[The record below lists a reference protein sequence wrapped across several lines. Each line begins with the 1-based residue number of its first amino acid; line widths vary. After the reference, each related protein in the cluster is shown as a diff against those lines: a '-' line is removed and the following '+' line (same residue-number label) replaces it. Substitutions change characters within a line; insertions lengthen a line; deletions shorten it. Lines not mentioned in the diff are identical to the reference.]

1 MVNLRWLNPSEDKI
15 NFESFVKFSN
25 ICFKLV
31 FFTYRPLDEASS
43 FVKKIV
49 YAARIILS
57 IITLF
62 GNGLIVTSLTLFSLL
77 DASDI
82 LEASAN
88 VPFVFTELLIA
99 VRIIV
104 ILFSKQ
110 KVWMICNEL
119 KSLELNR
126 ESKFKKFVKENLKEY
141 LRFITT
147 YVIVMVGVMAPIGFP
162 MIQFLINGT
171 ISFQINHWTPYDS
184 HTPGNFLPTSLFIFV
199 FAINCMFYMMGTDSL
214 LYSLMTVVAME
225 FNILKIDFTQLKS
238 LTNDERNKKINELIA
253 THNKLLELADDLQ
266 SIYGFFLLYNFLTSS
281 LMMCFL
287 AFQISTGGDIG
298 FYASTIAM
306 VGGQVL
312 LLCFYG
318 QKILDSSSDVAS
330 GVYECGWEEFKD
342 KSLKKKLLL
351 VMMRAQN
358 SKKLTAMGYVDISLR
373 TFTTVR

>member
-1 MVNLRWLNPSEDKI
+1 MKI
-15 NFESFVKFSN
+15 YSG
-25 ICFKLV
+25 
-31 FFTYRPLDEASS
+31 
-43 FVKKIV
+43 
-49 YAARIILS
+49 
-57 IITLF
+57 TL
-62 GNGLIVTSLTLFSLL
+62 
-77 DASDI
+77 
-82 LEASAN
+82 
-88 VPFVFTELLIA
+88 P
-99 VRIIV
+99 
-104 ILFSKQ
+104 
-110 KVWMICNEL
+110 
-119 KSLELNR
+119 
-126 ESKFKKFVKENLKEY
+126 KENLKEY

-184 HTPGNFLPTSLFIFV
+184 HAPENFLPTSLFLFL
-199 FAINCMFYMMGTDSL
+199 FAIYTIIYMMGTDSL
-214 LYSLMTVVAME
+214 LYALMTVVAME
-225 FNILKIDFTQLKS
+225 FNILKIDFTQLKF
-238 LTNDERNKKINELIA
+238 LTDDERNKKINELIA

-358 SKKLTAMGYVDISLR
+358 SKKLTAMGFVDISLP
-373 TFTTVR
+373 TFTTKEALNSTKQQHFIIFFISFLT